1 MKLFYPHHTNVDS
14 HWAKWQDKQRST
26 RLYDY
31 GGSTTQGS
39 TRIDAKLTDTL
50 KFLGLGPDI
59 RVQDTMD
66 NLAAPYCY
74 KYERELSA
82 ILILSPWWGSIFNFF
97 PNMWGSG
104 SPERGQSQQ
113 LPSNTAPTRPPTS
126 SPKPIPAPPPPA
138 ADPPSA
144 PSKPTIS
151 PPPNTSAS
159 TPVTADEIPNPP
171 TPSPAPETPSPPP
184 AASATPQKPIQA
196 QPAPTIPNPT
206 TPASPP
212 SADSNTAGV
221 CPQIRVRKEWRN
233 MERDVQKSYT
243 SAVKCLLSK
252 PSKLQPGTARRL
264 YDDFVF
270 VHDRSRNS
278 IHWVA
283 SFLPWHR
290 HFIYL
295 QEKALIECGYSGSLP
310 RWDWTLDAK
319 NFTRAPV
326 WSSDPET
333 GFGNNGAANTADPN
347 GLGGGTVIDGAFANL
362 QLRYPDQ
369 HLLERGFTSPAQFN
383 EGGKMY
389 GSQYYD
395 DTAIEVVHS
404 SENFLNFRVAIEG
417 TNPSSRGVSLPGP
430 HGTIHM
436 IIGGDMSPS
445 SYAPNDVSS
454 IHTLLRFLIAC

>member
-1 MKLFYPHHTNVDS
+1 
-14 HWAKWQDKQRST
+14 
-26 RLYDY
+26 
-31 GGSTTQGS
+31 
-39 TRIDAKLTDTL
+39 
-50 KFLGLGPDI
+50 
-59 RVQDTMD
+59 
-66 NLAAPYCY
+66 
-74 KYERELSA
+74 
-82 ILILSPWWGSIFNFF
+82 
-97 PNMWGSG
+97 MWGSG

-144 PSKPTIS
+144 PSKPTNS
-151 PPPNTSAS
+151 LPPNTSAS

-171 TPSPAPETPSPPP
+171 TPSPAPGTPSPPP

-233 MERDVQKSYT
+233 MERDVQKSYM

-436 IIGGDMSPS
+436 IIGG
-445 SYAPNDVSS
+445 VSS
-454 IHTLLRFLIAC
+454 QLASAWIHEIFFLHHGNVDYHWATWQDASSESRLRDYSGNTVQGRNVNNAKITDMLKFLNLSADLPVLKVMDTRAFPYCYEYE